1 MSLRELIA
9 AGEGLTN
16 EQARRLLDVAQEL
29 VDDWFW
35 EFPERMTALIEA
47 HPDVLKRPF

>member
-1 MSLRELIA
+1 LTLRSLIA
-9 AGEGLTN
+9 AGHGLTN
-16 EQARRLLDVAQEL
+16 EQARRLLTVAQEL